1 MTDSKQPR
9 TRRPAPKAPEP
20 VVEAAAPAPAP
31 APTPAPSP
39 KPAAAR
45 AKATTNLVFR
55 KRMSQGDHGPA
66 VAEVQKLLASAGE
79 WDGPTDGRYGI
90 MLARAVRQFQGA
102 KNLKP
107 TGEVDLRTWEALTA

>member
-20 VVEAAAPAPAP
+20 VVEAVAPAPEPVAAPKP
-31 APTPAPSP
+31 APTRTKPS
-39 KPAAAR
+39 
-45 AKATTNLVFR
+45 TSLVFR

-90 MLARAVRQFQGA
+90 MLARSVRKFQGA